1 MSVSNGVLYSG
12 QAPPGLTSNA
22 EHPSGS
28 FEMLSMILFSALV
41 GLNVVFVL
49 CRLVFKWRTGITVD
63 DWFIVWAAVVGNG
76 QTGLEGMGLMV
87 IVTKYARHGWDIPLS
102 WIDES
107 YMKVCIV

>member
-76 QTGLEGMGLMV
+76 QTVLLL
-87 IVTKYARHGWDIPLS
+87 TRKF
-102 WIDES
+102 
-107 YMKVCIV
+107 